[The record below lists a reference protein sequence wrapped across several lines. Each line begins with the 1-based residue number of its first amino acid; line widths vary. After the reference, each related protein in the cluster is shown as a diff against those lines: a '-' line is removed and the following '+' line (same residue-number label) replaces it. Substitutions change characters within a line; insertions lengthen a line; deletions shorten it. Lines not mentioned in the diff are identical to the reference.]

1 MAPYSRS
8 STSRGSS
15 PTLGRWSGSEQRKSR
30 LLRPPL
36 QTHTRARSARRP
48 GARPGASPPDPS
60 RAPERLP
67 CPPLPPHGV
76 NPQLLRPRSAPG
88 PAQVLPAP
96 LVGSALGVTRLRR
109 AAPPVRR
116 GGRALGQPQAVLG
129 RMAAASPTSGHRRAL
144 GRHRA
149 GCAEPNALRAQPVR
163 KGSVP
168 SGCARPR
175 FRPPALLRSHS
186 GLSGSVRLRAAPLG
200 SLRDPGRPTPARLR
214 RALSGRGRPEDG
226 PRLGPGPGGGDG
238 AGQSEA
244 SRAAGRARESRG
256 RGGASRARASWRVRG
271 SAASGWPERSGAGV
285 REDGPSP
292 GREPLMGRLAR
303 KRVTACG
310 SHLREVESVGTW

>member
-1 MAPYSRS
+1 MAPYSRN

-48 GARPGASPPDPS
+48 GARPRARPRGASRGPAHPDAVP
-60 RAPERLP
+60 RTGAPAP
-67 CPPLPPHGV
+67 ALPPHGV

-96 LVGSALGVTRLRR
+96 LVGSALGVTRLCR
-109 AAPPVRR
+109 AAPLVRGR
-116 GGRALGQPQAVLG
+116 GRALRLPQAVLS
-129 RMAAASPTSGHRRAL
+129 RTAADSPFSGQRRGL
-144 GRHRA
+144 RRHRA

-168 SGCARPR
+168 SGRARLR

-186 GLSGSVRLRAAPLG
+186 GLSGSVRLCAAPLG

-214 RALSGRGRPEDG
+214 RALSGRGRSEDR
-226 PRLGPGPGGGDG
+226 PRLGPGLGGG
-238 AGQSEA
+238 AVVGQSGA
-244 SRAAGRARESRG
+244 SCVAGRARASRG
-256 RGGASRARASWRVRG
+256 RGSASRARASWRVRAIRMARALRGGCPGEGAPHWG
-271 SAASGWPERSGAGV
+271 SWQ
-285 REDGPSP
+285 
-292 GREPLMGRLAR
+292 GRESWRVGRI
-303 KRVTACG
+303 
-310 SHLREVESVGTW
+310 